1 MTMLLDRD
9 MSNVMVSKQPD
20 YLTVLGWR
28 EGEEECSVRVHVVG
42 GWEVVLSLSCGL
54 VLLTVIVAHC
64 TLVPLQVDKKDEKDV
79 PILKEDQDR
88 INR

>member
-1 MTMLLDRD
+1 MC
-9 MSNVMVSKQPD
+9 V
-20 YLTVLGWR
+20 
-28 EGEEECSVRVHVVG
+28 VVG
-42 GWEVVLSLSCGL
+42 EVGVEF

-64 TLVPLQVDKKDEKDV
+64 TLVPPQVDKKDEKDV